1 MFQKTV
7 DERLSHWANFRKQ
20 IDTSRDP
27 FLDVCELWRTAP
39 YIPYNNNVDPYNQKS
54 WPTPWEVIVRNKYDD
69 FTRALMIGWTLR
81 LTEKFKTTK
90 IEIKT
95 LVNDQKTCYYNIVCV
110 DDHWAI
116 NYNDNGPV
124 LLESIPDSFF
134 IENIIELN
142 GSW

>member
-20 IDTSRDP
+20 IDTSQDP